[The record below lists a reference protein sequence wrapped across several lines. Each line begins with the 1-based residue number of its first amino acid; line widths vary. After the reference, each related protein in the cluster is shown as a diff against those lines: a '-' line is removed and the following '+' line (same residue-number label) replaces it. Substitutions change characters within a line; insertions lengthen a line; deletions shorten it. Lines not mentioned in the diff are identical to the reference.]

1 MPYKEIDIADIG
13 KIKIYKRRGNRS
25 LRLTVAADGTVRV
38 TMPTWAPYNAGAA
51 FAASRRNWIIAH
63 SKPHTSLL
71 TSGQQ
76 IGKTRR
82 LFFEQSALV
91 RSVKTNVRSASVVI
105 THRYDQLSSDE
116 EVQAAAQAASWRALR
131 SEAQQ
136 LLGRRLE
143 QLATVHGFSY
153 RSLAIK
159 RMKTRWGSCDQH
171 ANIVLNLFLVQLPWE
186 FIDYVILHELAHTRA
201 LNHGPDFWHELEAHL
216 PGARS
221 LKRQMK
227 DFHPTVLT
235 RAELDLLGPSPA
247 RQPQAMA

>member
-38 TMPTWAPYNAGAA
+38 TMPTWAPYHAGAA

-63 SKPHTSLL
+63 SKLQTNLL
-71 TSGQQ
+71 TNGQQ
-76 IGKTRR
+76 IGKTRH

-91 RSVKTNVRSASVVI
+91 HAIKTNVRSASVVI

-116 EVQAAAQAASWRALR
+116 DVQAAAQAASWRALR

-136 LLGRRLE
+136 LLGKRLD
-143 QLATVHGFSY
+143 QLASAHGFSY

-201 LNHGPDFWHELEAHL
+201 LNHGPDFWRELEAQL
-216 PGARS
+216 PAARA
-221 LKRQMK
+221 LKRRMREY
-227 DFHPTVLT
+227 HPMLLT
-235 RAELDLLGPSPA
+235 RTEIDLLASS
-247 RQPQAMA
+247 